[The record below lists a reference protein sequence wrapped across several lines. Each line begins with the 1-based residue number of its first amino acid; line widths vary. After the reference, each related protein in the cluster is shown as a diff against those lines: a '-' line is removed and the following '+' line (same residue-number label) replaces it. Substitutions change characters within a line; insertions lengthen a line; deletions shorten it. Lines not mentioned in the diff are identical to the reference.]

1 MASLLTAHNLW
12 MGPYVF
18 RGEVWGAVIPP
29 YPISPVMLLPPT
41 QLCQFLCCFSNLAHL
56 SSTLTIYI
64 FYSFC
69 LELLLDVLWTK
80 YSYYLSSFTYLL
92 SQSLCDFLC
101 ELSALFLFTNYFQL
115 WSVKN
120 YFLHRY
126 CLSDYTLGKTG
137 HQVQTSSY
145 IKSPGDVVY
154 NRVTIV
160 NNIVLCI

>member
-1 MASLLTAHNLW
+1 MSLFLFTRFSVDC
-12 MGPYVF
+12 VF
-18 RGEVWGAVIPP
+18 LSWGLKSVFMSENSHP
-29 YPISPVMLLPPT
+29 
-41 QLCQFLCCFSNLAHL
+41 FSLQVLFIHH
-56 SSTLTIYI
+56 S

-126 CLSDYTLGKTG
+126 CLSDYTLGKAG